1 MKRFS
6 FIECE
11 CTICYCIYRTG
22 ATAIERMIGFKLL
35 NALSCVAE
43 LANDL
48 APPTAIFD
56 QVRHESLSNVKRSYF
71 LEYEVM
77 TNPEND
83 PFGVDPAEKTN
94 EPSDERRW

>member
-43 LANDL
+43 LANDFWQRQRL
-48 APPTAIFD
+48 YYLIRCDTSHC
-56 QVRHESLSNVKRSYF
+56 QTSK
-71 LEYEVM
+71 EV
-77 TNPEND
+77 T
-83 PFGVDPAEKTN
+83 
-94 EPSDERRW
+94 S